1 MLFMYDVCRRDTG
14 TPEGSKDII
23 QPLANRRHREICS
36 MLHNTCT
43 ICLIF
48 FIMEAQELPKF
59 GRARVKEAEA
69 IGIFTP
75 KPDDV
80 IALYVQNLTVS
91 ALSPLFKEV
100 LDHRLLLHPCLIYRL
115 CRCRKPDRV
124 SLVWMRVQ
132 SQG

>member
-1 MLFMYDVCRRDTG
+1 M
-14 TPEGSKDII
+14 GSLESGKDILR
-23 QPLANRRHREICS
+23 PLTNRRHQKICS
-36 MLHNTCT
+36 MLNNTCA
-43 ICLIF
+43 IRLIF
-48 FIMEAQELPKF
+48 IVEAQELPKF

>member
-1 MLFMYDVCRRDTG
+1 MYRGDTG
-14 TPEGSKDII
+14 TPEGSKDILWL
-23 QPLANRRHREICS
+23 LAIRHHQEFCS
-36 MLHNTCT
+36 MLHNTCA
-43 ICLIF
+43 IRLIF
-48 FIMEAQELPKF
+48 IVEAQELPKF